1 MFIFKTTRDMRYS
14 SNFLNGLWI
23 RVNTFSPIPKETFKH
38 YKTNKLNKKKQ
49 TNKTRKKT
57 KHKMKKERNND
68 TKKKNPKKKGGGQHL
83 LHVDRVVHIRVC
95 STQVVYYL

>member
-1 MFIFKTTRDMRYS
+1 MRYS
-14 SNFLNGLWI
+14 SNFLNGLWT
-23 RVNTFSPIPKETFKH
+23 RVNTISPIPKETFKH
-38 YKTNKLNKKKQ
+38 YKTNKLNKKEKKPKQ
-49 TNKTRKKT
+49 NKKKKI

-68 TKKKNPKKKGGGQHL
+68 TKKKKKQHL